1 MISEEDRK
9 KLKEKFSTMP
19 KDVVLR
25 IFRTENCEIC
35 NDVNRLMEELSS
47 ISEGRIKLEYLDKI
61 PEEYREVGNGPII
74 LIDDGEIVYLGSPI
88 GHEAWAF
95 VETLVL
101 KSQEDSKLEDA
112 FKSRLKNLKSNVLL
126 ETIVTPSCPY
136 CPYSVL
142 MANQLAIESKGVVI
156 LSPTASSPKITYAGD
171 YIFRNTYSDAI
182 EGAKTA
188 EFASKEL
195 KYGKAGILFINND
208 YGVGLKDA
216 FKRKFEELG
225 GKIVIDE
232 GYDPKTTDFRT
243 ILVKVKERSPE
254 VIYIAGYS
262 EMGQLLRQMR
272 ETGIKIPVLSCIMFE
287 ISDIAKVAGKAAEG
301 VIYAYPSYDPEKG
314 NEITLKFAK
323 KFKEKYGTLPDP
335 EAAFSYD
342 AVKILALA
350 MEKGGFT
357 SEDIKN
363 ALYKIKGYNGITG
376 KTSFDENGDV
386 IKPVGFKRVHNGKY
400 EWLKLEY

>member
-1 MISEEDRK
+1 MK
-9 KLKEKFSTMP
+9 
-19 KDVVLR
+19 R
-25 IFRTENCEIC
+25 IFSLVVILLIICGLIWVGCQKKVEEKVVKIGAVLVLTGPNAKAGQSAKQGIEMAVEEI
-35 NDVNRLMEELSS
+35 NASGGVKSRK
-47 ISEGRIKLEYLDKI
+47 IKVIYE
-61 PEEYREVGNGPII
+61 
-74 LIDDGEIVYLGSPI
+74 DDGGEPQ
-88 GHEAWAF
+88 
-95 VETLVL
+95 
-101 KSQEDSKLEDA
+101 KSVSAVQKLI
-112 FKSRLKNLKSNVLL
+112 NVDK
-126 ETIVTPSCPY
+126 V
-136 CPYSVL
+136 
-142 MANQLAIESKGVVI
+142 LAILGPMWSSCVLAVAPIVESKGVVI

-363 ALYKIKGYNGITG
+363 ALYKIKGYNGVTG

>member
-1 MISEEDRK
+1 MK
-9 KLKEKFSTMP
+9 
-19 KDVVLR
+19 R
-25 IFRTENCEIC
+25 IFGFMVILLIIYSLIWVSCQKKVEEKVVKIGAILVLTGPDAKAGQSAKQGIEMAVEEI
-35 NDVNRLMEELSS
+35 NASGGLKSRK
-47 ISEGRIKLEYLDKI
+47 IKVIYE
-61 PEEYREVGNGPII
+61 
-74 LIDDGEIVYLGSPI
+74 DDGGEPQ
-88 GHEAWAF
+88 
-95 VETLVL
+95 
-101 KSQEDSKLEDA
+101 KSVSAVQKLI
-112 FKSRLKNLKSNVLL
+112 NVDK
-126 ETIVTPSCPY
+126 V
-136 CPYSVL
+136 
-142 MANQLAIESKGVVI
+142 LAILGPMWSSCVLAVAPIVESKGVVI

-350 MEKGGFT
+350 MKRGGFT

-363 ALYKIKGYNGITG
+363 ALYKIKGYNGVTG

-386 IKPVGFKRVHNGKY
+386 IKPVGFKRVQNGKY

>member
-1 MISEEDRK
+1 MK
-9 KLKEKFSTMP
+9 
-19 KDVVLR
+19 R
-25 IFRTENCEIC
+25 IFSLVVILLIICGLIWVSCQKKVEEKVVKIGAVLVLTGPDAKAGQSAKQGIEMAVEEI
-35 NDVNRLMEELSS
+35 NASGGVKSRK
-47 ISEGRIKLEYLDKI
+47 IKVIYEDDGGEPQKSVSAVQKLINVDKI
-61 PEEYREVGNGPII
+61 
-74 LIDDGEIVYLGSPI
+74 
-88 GHEAWAF
+88 
-95 VETLVL
+95 
-101 KSQEDSKLEDA
+101 
-112 FKSRLKNLKSNVLL
+112 
-126 ETIVTPSCPY
+126 
-136 CPYSVL
+136 
-142 MANQLAIESKGVVI
+142 LAILGPMWSSCVLAVAPIVESKGVVI

>member
-1 MISEEDRK
+1 MK
-9 KLKEKFSTMP
+9 
-19 KDVVLR
+19 R
-25 IFRTENCEIC
+25 IFSLGVILLIICGLIWVSCQKKVEEKVVKIGAVLVLTGPDAKAGQSAKQGIEMAVEEI
-35 NDVNRLMEELSS
+35 NASGGVKSRK
-47 ISEGRIKLEYLDKI
+47 IKVIYE
-61 PEEYREVGNGPII
+61 
-74 LIDDGEIVYLGSPI
+74 DDGGEPQ
-88 GHEAWAF
+88 
-95 VETLVL
+95 
-101 KSQEDSKLEDA
+101 KSVSAVQKLI
-112 FKSRLKNLKSNVLL
+112 NVDK
-126 ETIVTPSCPY
+126 V
-136 CPYSVL
+136 
-142 MANQLAIESKGVVI
+142 LAILGPMWSSCVLAVAPIVESKGVVI
-156 LSPTASSPKITYAGD
+156 LSPTASSPKITYGGD

>member
-1 MISEEDRK
+1 MKRICSLVVILLIICGLIWVSCQKKVEEKVVKIGAVLVLTGPDAKAGQSAKQGIEMAVEEINASGGVKSRK
-9 KLKEKFSTMP
+9 
-19 KDVVLR
+19 
-25 IFRTENCEIC
+25 
-35 NDVNRLMEELSS
+35 
-47 ISEGRIKLEYLDKI
+47 IKVIYE
-61 PEEYREVGNGPII
+61 
-74 LIDDGEIVYLGSPI
+74 DDGGEPQ
-88 GHEAWAF
+88 
-95 VETLVL
+95 
-101 KSQEDSKLEDA
+101 KSVSAVQKLI
-112 FKSRLKNLKSNVLL
+112 NVDK
-126 ETIVTPSCPY
+126 V
-136 CPYSVL
+136 
-142 MANQLAIESKGVVI
+142 LAILGPMWSSCVLAVAPIVESKGVVI

>member
-1 MISEEDRK
+1 MK
-9 KLKEKFSTMP
+9 
-19 KDVVLR
+19 R
-25 IFRTENCEIC
+25 IFSLGVILLIICGLIWVSCQKKVEEKVVKIGAVLVLTGPNAKAGQSAKQGIEMAVEEI
-35 NDVNRLMEELSS
+35 NASGGVKSRK
-47 ISEGRIKLEYLDKI
+47 IKVIYE
-61 PEEYREVGNGPII
+61 
-74 LIDDGEIVYLGSPI
+74 DDGGEPQ
-88 GHEAWAF
+88 
-95 VETLVL
+95 
-101 KSQEDSKLEDA
+101 KSVSAVQKLI
-112 FKSRLKNLKSNVLL
+112 NVDK
-126 ETIVTPSCPY
+126 V
-136 CPYSVL
+136 
-142 MANQLAIESKGVVI
+142 LAILGPMWSSCVLAVAPIVESKGVVI

>member
-1 MISEEDRK
+1 MK
-9 KLKEKFSTMP
+9 
-19 KDVVLR
+19 R
-25 IFRTENCEIC
+25 IFSLVVILLIICGLIWVSCQKKVEEKVVKIGAVLVLTGPNAKAGQSAKQGIEMAVEEI
-35 NDVNRLMEELSS
+35 NASGGVKSRK
-47 ISEGRIKLEYLDKI
+47 IKVIYE
-61 PEEYREVGNGPII
+61 
-74 LIDDGEIVYLGSPI
+74 DDGGEPQ
-88 GHEAWAF
+88 
-95 VETLVL
+95 
-101 KSQEDSKLEDA
+101 KSVSAVQKLI
-112 FKSRLKNLKSNVLL
+112 NVDK
-126 ETIVTPSCPY
+126 V
-136 CPYSVL
+136 
-142 MANQLAIESKGVVI
+142 LAILGPMWSSCVLAVAPIVESKGVVI

-350 MEKGGFT
+350 MERGGFT

>member
-1 MISEEDRK
+1 MK
-9 KLKEKFSTMP
+9 
-19 KDVVLR
+19 R
-25 IFRTENCEIC
+25 IFSLVVILLIICGLIWVSCQKKVEEKVVKIGAVLVLTGPNAKAGQSAKQGIEMAVEEI
-35 NDVNRLMEELSS
+35 NASGGVKSRK
-47 ISEGRIKLEYLDKI
+47 IKVIYE
-61 PEEYREVGNGPII
+61 
-74 LIDDGEIVYLGSPI
+74 DDGGEPQ
-88 GHEAWAF
+88 
-95 VETLVL
+95 
-101 KSQEDSKLEDA
+101 KSVSAVQKLI
-112 FKSRLKNLKSNVLL
+112 NVDK
-126 ETIVTPSCPY
+126 V
-136 CPYSVL
+136 
-142 MANQLAIESKGVVI
+142 LAILGPMWSSCVLAVAPIVESKGVVI

-363 ALYKIKGYNGITG
+363 ALYKIKGYNGVTG

>member
-1 MISEEDRK
+1 MK
-9 KLKEKFSTMP
+9 
-19 KDVVLR
+19 R
-25 IFRTENCEIC
+25 IFSLGVILLIICGLIWVSCQKKVEEKVVKIGAVLVLTGPDAKAGQSAKQGIEMAVEEI
-35 NDVNRLMEELSS
+35 NASGGVKSR
-47 ISEGRIKLEYLDKI
+47 KI
-61 PEEYREVGNGPII
+61 EVIYE
-74 LIDDGEIVYLGSPI
+74 DDGGEPQ
-88 GHEAWAF
+88 
-95 VETLVL
+95 
-101 KSQEDSKLEDA
+101 KSVSAVQKLI
-112 FKSRLKNLKSNVLL
+112 NVDK
-126 ETIVTPSCPY
+126 V
-136 CPYSVL
+136 
-142 MANQLAIESKGVVI
+142 LAILGPMWSSCVLAVAPIVESKGVVI

>member
-1 MISEEDRK
+1 MK
-9 KLKEKFSTMP
+9 
-19 KDVVLR
+19 R
-25 IFRTENCEIC
+25 IFSLVVILLIICGLIWVSCQKKVEEKVVKIGAVLVLTGPDAKAGQSAKQGIEMAVEEI
-35 NDVNRLMEELSS
+35 NASGGVKSRK
-47 ISEGRIKLEYLDKI
+47 IKVIYE
-61 PEEYREVGNGPII
+61 
-74 LIDDGEIVYLGSPI
+74 DDGGEPQ
-88 GHEAWAF
+88 
-95 VETLVL
+95 
-101 KSQEDSKLEDA
+101 KSVSAVQKLI
-112 FKSRLKNLKSNVLL
+112 NVDK
-126 ETIVTPSCPY
+126 V
-136 CPYSVL
+136 
-142 MANQLAIESKGVVI
+142 LAILGPMWSSCVLAVAPIVESKGVVI

-363 ALYKIKGYNGITG
+363 ALYKIKGYNGVTG

>member
-1 MISEEDRK
+1 MKKIFSLVVILLIICGLIWVSCQKKVEEKVVKIGAVLVLTGPDAKAGQSAKQGIEMAVEEINASGGVKSRK
-9 KLKEKFSTMP
+9 
-19 KDVVLR
+19 
-25 IFRTENCEIC
+25 
-35 NDVNRLMEELSS
+35 
-47 ISEGRIKLEYLDKI
+47 IKVIYE
-61 PEEYREVGNGPII
+61 
-74 LIDDGEIVYLGSPI
+74 DDGGEPQ
-88 GHEAWAF
+88 
-95 VETLVL
+95 
-101 KSQEDSKLEDA
+101 KSVSAVQKLI
-112 FKSRLKNLKSNVLL
+112 NVDK
-126 ETIVTPSCPY
+126 V
-136 CPYSVL
+136 
-142 MANQLAIESKGVVI
+142 LAILGPMWSSCVLAVAPIVESKGVVI

>member
-1 MISEEDRK
+1 MK
-9 KLKEKFSTMP
+9 
-19 KDVVLR
+19 R
-25 IFRTENCEIC
+25 IFGFMVILLIIYSLIWVSCQKKVEEKVVKIGAILVLTGPDAKAGQSAKQGIEMAVEEI
-35 NDVNRLMEELSS
+35 NASGGLKSRK
-47 ISEGRIKLEYLDKI
+47 IKVIYE
-61 PEEYREVGNGPII
+61 
-74 LIDDGEIVYLGSPI
+74 DDGGEPQ
-88 GHEAWAF
+88 
-95 VETLVL
+95 
-101 KSQEDSKLEDA
+101 KSVSAVQKLI
-112 FKSRLKNLKSNVLL
+112 NVDK
-126 ETIVTPSCPY
+126 V
-136 CPYSVL
+136 
-142 MANQLAIESKGVVI
+142 LAILGPMWSSCVLAVAPIVESKGVVI

-243 ILVKVKERSPE
+243 ILVKVKERRPE

-363 ALYKIKGYNGITG
+363 ALYKIKGYNGVTG

>member
-1 MISEEDRK
+1 MK
-9 KLKEKFSTMP
+9 
-19 KDVVLR
+19 R
-25 IFRTENCEIC
+25 IFSLGVILLIICGLIWVGCQKKVEEKVVKIGAVLVLTGPNAKAGQSAKQGIEMAVEEI
-35 NDVNRLMEELSS
+35 NASGGVKSRK
-47 ISEGRIKLEYLDKI
+47 IKVIYE
-61 PEEYREVGNGPII
+61 
-74 LIDDGEIVYLGSPI
+74 DDGGEPQ
-88 GHEAWAF
+88 
-95 VETLVL
+95 
-101 KSQEDSKLEDA
+101 KSVSAVQKLI
-112 FKSRLKNLKSNVLL
+112 NVDK
-126 ETIVTPSCPY
+126 V
-136 CPYSVL
+136 
-142 MANQLAIESKGVVI
+142 LAILGPMWSSCVLAVAPIVESKGVVI

-363 ALYKIKGYNGITG
+363 ALYKIKGYNGVTG

>member
-1 MISEEDRK
+1 MK
-9 KLKEKFSTMP
+9 
-19 KDVVLR
+19 R
-25 IFRTENCEIC
+25 IFSLVVILLIICGLIWVSCQKKVEEKVVKIGAVLVLTGPNAKAGQSAKQGIEMAVEEI
-35 NDVNRLMEELSS
+35 NASGGVKSRK
-47 ISEGRIKLEYLDKI
+47 IKVIYE
-61 PEEYREVGNGPII
+61 
-74 LIDDGEIVYLGSPI
+74 DDGGEPQ
-88 GHEAWAF
+88 
-95 VETLVL
+95 
-101 KSQEDSKLEDA
+101 KSVSAVQKLI
-112 FKSRLKNLKSNVLL
+112 NVDK
-126 ETIVTPSCPY
+126 V
-136 CPYSVL
+136 
-142 MANQLAIESKGVVI
+142 LAILGPMWSSCVLAVAPIVESKGVVI

>member
-1 MISEEDRK
+1 MK
-9 KLKEKFSTMP
+9 
-19 KDVVLR
+19 R
-25 IFRTENCEIC
+25 IFSLVVILLIICGLIWVSCQKKVEEKVVKIGAVLVLTGPDAKAGQSAKQGIEMAVEEI
-35 NDVNRLMEELSS
+35 NASGGVKSRK
-47 ISEGRIKLEYLDKI
+47 IKVIYE
-61 PEEYREVGNGPII
+61 
-74 LIDDGEIVYLGSPI
+74 DDGGEPQ
-88 GHEAWAF
+88 
-95 VETLVL
+95 
-101 KSQEDSKLEDA
+101 KSVSAVQKLI
-112 FKSRLKNLKSNVLL
+112 NVDK
-126 ETIVTPSCPY
+126 V
-136 CPYSVL
+136 
-142 MANQLAIESKGVVI
+142 LAILGPMWSSCVLAVAPNVESKGVVI

>member
-1 MISEEDRK
+1 MKKIFSLVVILLIICGLIWVSCQKKVEEKVVKIGAVLVLTGPDAKAGQSAKQGIEMAVEEINASGGVKSRK
-9 KLKEKFSTMP
+9 
-19 KDVVLR
+19 
-25 IFRTENCEIC
+25 
-35 NDVNRLMEELSS
+35 
-47 ISEGRIKLEYLDKI
+47 IKVIYE
-61 PEEYREVGNGPII
+61 
-74 LIDDGEIVYLGSPI
+74 DDGGEPQ
-88 GHEAWAF
+88 
-95 VETLVL
+95 
-101 KSQEDSKLEDA
+101 KSVSAVQKLI
-112 FKSRLKNLKSNVLL
+112 NVDK
-126 ETIVTPSCPY
+126 V
-136 CPYSVL
+136 
-142 MANQLAIESKGVVI
+142 LAILGPMWSSCVLAVAPNVESKGVVI

>member
-1 MISEEDRK
+1 MK
-9 KLKEKFSTMP
+9 
-19 KDVVLR
+19 R
-25 IFRTENCEIC
+25 IFSLGVILLIIC
-35 NDVNRLMEELSS
+35 NLIWVGCQKKVEEKVVKIGAVLVLTGPDAKAGQSAKQGIEMAVEEINAS
-47 ISEGRIKLEYLDKI
+47 GGVKSRKIKVIYE
-61 PEEYREVGNGPII
+61 
-74 LIDDGEIVYLGSPI
+74 DDGGEPQ
-88 GHEAWAF
+88 
-95 VETLVL
+95 
-101 KSQEDSKLEDA
+101 KSVSAVQKLI
-112 FKSRLKNLKSNVLL
+112 NVDK
-126 ETIVTPSCPY
+126 V
-136 CPYSVL
+136 
-142 MANQLAIESKGVVI
+142 LAILGPMWSSCVLAVAPIVESKGVVI

>member
-1 MISEEDRK
+1 MK
-9 KLKEKFSTMP
+9 
-19 KDVVLR
+19 R
-25 IFRTENCEIC
+25 IFSLVVILLIICGLIWVSCQKKVEEKVVKIGAVLVLTGPDAKAGQSAKQGIEMAVEEI
-35 NDVNRLMEELSS
+35 NASGGVKSR
-47 ISEGRIKLEYLDKI
+47 KI
-61 PEEYREVGNGPII
+61 EVIYE
-74 LIDDGEIVYLGSPI
+74 DDGGEPQ
-88 GHEAWAF
+88 
-95 VETLVL
+95 
-101 KSQEDSKLEDA
+101 KSVSAVQKLI
-112 FKSRLKNLKSNVLL
+112 NVDK
-126 ETIVTPSCPY
+126 V
-136 CPYSVL
+136 
-142 MANQLAIESKGVVI
+142 LAILGPMWSSCVLAVAPIVESKGVVI

>member
-1 MISEEDRK
+1 MK
-9 KLKEKFSTMP
+9 
-19 KDVVLR
+19 R
-25 IFRTENCEIC
+25 IFSLVVILLIICGLIWVSCQKKVEEKVVKIGAVLVLTGPNAKAGQSAKQGIEMAVEEI
-35 NDVNRLMEELSS
+35 NASGGVKSRK
-47 ISEGRIKLEYLDKI
+47 IKVIYE
-61 PEEYREVGNGPII
+61 
-74 LIDDGEIVYLGSPI
+74 DDGGEPQ
-88 GHEAWAF
+88 
-95 VETLVL
+95 
-101 KSQEDSKLEDA
+101 KSVSAVQKLI
-112 FKSRLKNLKSNVLL
+112 NVDK
-126 ETIVTPSCPY
+126 V
-136 CPYSVL
+136 
-142 MANQLAIESKGVVI
+142 LAILGPMWSSCVLAVAPIVESKGVVI

-350 MEKGGFT
+350 MERGGFT

-363 ALYKIKGYNGITG
+363 ALYKIKGYNGVTG

>member
-1 MISEEDRK
+1 MKRIFSFMVILLIICGLIWVSCQK
-9 KLKEKFSTMP
+9 KIKEK
-19 KDVVLR
+19 VVKIGAVLVLTGPDAKAGQSAKQG
-25 IFRTENCEIC
+25 IEMAVEEI
-35 NDVNRLMEELSS
+35 NASGGVKSRK
-47 ISEGRIKLEYLDKI
+47 IKVIYE
-61 PEEYREVGNGPII
+61 
-74 LIDDGEIVYLGSPI
+74 DDGGEPQ
-88 GHEAWAF
+88 
-95 VETLVL
+95 
-101 KSQEDSKLEDA
+101 KSVSAVQKLI
-112 FKSRLKNLKSNVLL
+112 NVDK
-126 ETIVTPSCPY
+126 V
-136 CPYSVL
+136 
-142 MANQLAIESKGVVI
+142 LAILGPMWSSCVLAVAPIVESKGVVI

>member
-1 MISEEDRK
+1 MKKIFSLVVILLIICGLIWVSCQKKVEEKVVKIGAVLVLTGPNAKAGQSAKQGIEMAVEEINASGGVKSRK
-9 KLKEKFSTMP
+9 
-19 KDVVLR
+19 
-25 IFRTENCEIC
+25 
-35 NDVNRLMEELSS
+35 
-47 ISEGRIKLEYLDKI
+47 IKVIYE
-61 PEEYREVGNGPII
+61 
-74 LIDDGEIVYLGSPI
+74 DDGGEPQ
-88 GHEAWAF
+88 
-95 VETLVL
+95 
-101 KSQEDSKLEDA
+101 KSVSAVQKLI
-112 FKSRLKNLKSNVLL
+112 NVDK
-126 ETIVTPSCPY
+126 V
-136 CPYSVL
+136 
-142 MANQLAIESKGVVI
+142 LAILGPMWSSCVLAVAPIVESKGVVI

>member
-1 MISEEDRK
+1 MK
-9 KLKEKFSTMP
+9 
-19 KDVVLR
+19 R
-25 IFRTENCEIC
+25 IFSLVVILLIICGLIWVSCQKKVEEKVVKIGAVLVLTGPDAKAGQSAKQGIEMAVEEI
-35 NDVNRLMEELSS
+35 NASGGVKSRK
-47 ISEGRIKLEYLDKI
+47 IKVIYE
-61 PEEYREVGNGPII
+61 
-74 LIDDGEIVYLGSPI
+74 DDGGEPQ
-88 GHEAWAF
+88 
-95 VETLVL
+95 
-101 KSQEDSKLEDA
+101 KSVSAVQKLI
-112 FKSRLKNLKSNVLL
+112 NVDK
-126 ETIVTPSCPY
+126 V
-136 CPYSVL
+136 
-142 MANQLAIESKGVVI
+142 LAILGPMWSSCVLAVAPIVESKGVVI